1 MKDISLKSCKII
13 ISILYALYFISVV
26 LVHVVA
32 LPANNGMTE
41 RYGLLGEI
49 ISYFLAVAF
58 VIGFFALCTA
68 IQAALFHS
76 KASQT
81 AKTATIAVME
91 TLKIVYSVLYFIIL
105 DGRNVI
111 FYGNYDLALTV
122 FTILEIFLFAVTAVT
137 EIIFLIILSVN
148 GKLR

>member
-1 MKDISLKSCKII
+1 
-13 ISILYALYFISVV
+13 
-26 LVHVVA
+26 
-32 LPANNGMTE
+32 MTE

-76 KASQT
+76 NASQT
-81 AKTATIAVME
+81 AKTATIAVIE

-148 GKLR
+148 EKLR

>member
-1 MKDISLKSCKII
+1 
-13 ISILYALYFISVV
+13 
-26 LVHVVA
+26 
-32 LPANNGMTE
+32 
-41 RYGLLGEI
+41 
-49 ISYFLAVAF
+49 
-58 VIGFFALCTA
+58 
-68 IQAALFHS
+68 
-76 KASQT
+76 
-81 AKTATIAVME
+81 ME

-148 GKLR
+148 EKLR